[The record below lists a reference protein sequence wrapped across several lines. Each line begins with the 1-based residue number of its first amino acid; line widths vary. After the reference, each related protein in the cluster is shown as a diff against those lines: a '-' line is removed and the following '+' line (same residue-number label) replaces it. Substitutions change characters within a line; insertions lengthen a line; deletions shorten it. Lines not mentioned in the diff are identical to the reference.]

1 MLAVV
6 LYSWMDPKGL
16 MRAYEEVR
24 ELIERRLAEFR
35 SIDRRDVVRLFEE
48 LTFCVM
54 TPQSRARAA
63 IRAVEELKS
72 TRLLFN
78 GRPEEVAEV
87 LRRNGV
93 RFHNQKARYI
103 VKNRELVRGD
113 QARLTELLGEDV
125 ISVRDALVEE
135 VWGFGLKEASHFM
148 RNIGYSGLAV
158 LDRHVLRWMK
168 LLGAIK
174 EVPRSLT
181 RRRYIEL
188 EQRFI
193 TLAEELGLK
202 PEALDLL
209 LWYASTGEVLK

>member
-1 MLAVV
+1 ME
-6 LYSWMDPKGL
+6 L

-35 SIDRRDVVRLFEE
+35 SVDRRDAVRLFEE
-48 LTFCVM
+48 LAFCVM

-63 IRAVEELKS
+63 LRAVEELKS
-72 TRLLFN
+72 RGLLL
-78 GRPEEVAEV
+78 GGGPEEVAEV
-87 LRRNGV
+87 LRRNGI
-93 RFHNQKARYI
+93 RFHNQKAKYV

-113 QARLTELLGEDV
+113 EPRLIELLGEDV
-125 ISVRDALVEE
+125 HRVREVLVEE

-158 LDRHVLRWMK
+158 LDRHVLKWMK
-168 LLGAIK
+168 DLGAIE
-174 EVPRSLT
+174 EVPGTLT
-181 RRRYIEL
+181 RRRYLEL
-188 EQRFI
+188 ERRFI
-193 TLAEELGLK
+193 RLSEELGLA

>member
-1 MLAVV
+1 ME
-6 LYSWMDPKGL
+6 L

-35 SIDRRDVVRLFEE
+35 SVDRRDAVRLFEE
-48 LTFCVM
+48 LAFCVM

-63 IRAVEELKS
+63 VRAVEELKS
-72 TRLLFN
+72 RGLLL
-78 GRPEEVAEV
+78 GGGPEEVAEV
-87 LRRNGV
+87 LRRNGI
-93 RFHNQKARYI
+93 RFHNQKAKYV

-113 QARLTELLGEDV
+113 KPRLIELLGEDV
-125 ISVRDALVEE
+125 HRVREVLVEV

-168 LLGAIK
+168 ALGAIE
-174 EVPRSLT
+174 EVPGTLT
-181 RRRYIEL
+181 RRRYLEL
-188 EQRFI
+188 ERRFI
-193 TLAEELGLK
+193 RLSEELGLA

>member
-1 MLAVV
+1 ME
-6 LYSWMDPKGL
+6 L

-35 SIDRRDVVRLFEE
+35 SVDRRDAVRLFEE
-48 LTFCVM
+48 LAFCVM

-63 IRAVEELKS
+63 LRAVEELKS
-72 TRLLFN
+72 RGLLL
-78 GRPEEVAEV
+78 GGGPEEVAEV
-87 LRRNGV
+87 LRRNGI
-93 RFHNQKARYI
+93 RFHNQKAKYV

-113 QARLTELLGEDV
+113 KPRLIELLGEDV
-125 ISVRDALVEE
+125 HRVREVLVEV

-168 LLGAIK
+168 DLGAIE
-174 EVPRSLT
+174 EVPGTLT
-181 RRRYIEL
+181 RRRYLEL
-188 EQRFI
+188 ERRFI
-193 TLAEELGLK
+193 RLSEELGLA

>member
-1 MLAVV
+1 ME
-6 LYSWMDPKGL
+6 L

-35 SIDRRDVVRLFEE
+35 SVDRRDAVRLFEE
-48 LTFCVM
+48 LAFCVM

-63 IRAVEELKS
+63 LRAVEELKS
-72 TRLLFN
+72 RGLLL
-78 GRPEEVAEV
+78 GGGPEEVAEV
-87 LRRNGV
+87 LRRNGI
-93 RFHNQKARYI
+93 RFHNQKAKYV

-113 QARLTELLGEDV
+113 KPRLIELLGEDV
-125 ISVRDALVEE
+125 HRVREVLVEE

-168 LLGAIK
+168 DLGAIE
-174 EVPRSLT
+174 EVPGTLT
-181 RRRYIEL
+181 RRRYLEL
-188 EQRFI
+188 ERRFI
-193 TLAEELGLK
+193 RLSEELGLA

>member
-1 MLAVV
+1 M
-6 LYSWMDPKGL
+6 L

-63 IRAVEELKS
+63 LGAVEELKS
-72 TRLLFN
+72 KGLLLE
-78 GRPEEVAEV
+78 GRPEEVADIM
-87 LRRNGV
+87 RRNGV
-93 RFHNQKARYI
+93 RFHNQKAIYI

-113 QARLTELLGEDV
+113 RARLTELLGDDV

-168 LLGAIK
+168 GLGAIE

-193 TLAEELGLK
+193 RLAEELGLK

>member
-1 MLAVV
+1 ME
-6 LYSWMDPKGL
+6 L

-35 SIDRRDVVRLFEE
+35 SVDRRDAVRLFEE
-48 LTFCVM
+48 LAFCVM

-63 IRAVEELKS
+63 LRAVEELKS
-72 TRLLFN
+72 KGLLL
-78 GRPEEVAEV
+78 GGGPEEVAEV
-87 LRRNGV
+87 LRRNGI
-93 RFHNQKARYI
+93 RFHNQKARFI

-113 QARLTELLGEDV
+113 KPRLIELLGEDV
-125 ISVRDALVEE
+125 HRVREVLVEV

-168 LLGAIK
+168 ALGAIE
-174 EVPRSLT
+174 EVPGTLT
-181 RRRYIEL
+181 RRRYLEL
-188 EQRFI
+188 ERRFI
-193 TLAEELGLK
+193 RLSEELGLA

>member
-1 MLAVV
+1 M
-6 LYSWMDPKGL
+6 
-16 MRAYEEVR
+16 YEEVR

-54 TPQSRARAA
+54 TPQSRAKAA
-63 IRAVEELKS
+63 LRAVEELKS
-72 TRLLFN
+72 RGLLL
-78 GRPEEVAEV
+78 GGGPEEVAEV
-87 LRRNGV
+87 LRRNGI
-93 RFHNQKARYI
+93 RFHNQKAKYVVR
-103 VKNRELVRGD
+103 NRELVRGD
-113 QARLTELLGEDV
+113 KPRLIELLGEDV
-125 ISVRDALVEE
+125 HRVREVLVEE

-168 LLGAIK
+168 ALGAIE
-174 EVPRSLT
+174 EVPRTLT
-181 RRRYIEL
+181 RRRYLEL
-188 EQRFI
+188 ERRFVR
-193 TLAEELGLK
+193 LSEELGLA

>member
-1 MLAVV
+1 
-6 LYSWMDPKGL
+6 
-16 MRAYEEVR
+16 
-24 ELIERRLAEFR
+24 
-35 SIDRRDVVRLFEE
+35 VRLFEE

-63 IRAVEELKS
+63 MRAVEELKS

-113 QARLTELLGEDV
+113 RVRLTELLGEDV

-148 RNIGYSGLAV
+148 RNIGYSGVAV

-168 LLGAIK
+168 ALGAIK
-174 EVPRSLT
+174 EVPSSLT

>member
-1 MLAVV
+1 
-6 LYSWMDPKGL
+6 MDPGML

-35 SIDRRDVVRLFEE
+35 SIERGDAVRLFEE

-63 IRAVEELKS
+63 LRAVEELKS
-72 TRLLFN
+72 KGLLLE
-78 GRPEEVAEV
+78 GGPEEVAEV
-87 LRRNGV
+87 LRMNGV

-103 VKNRELVRGD
+103 VKNRELVRSD
-113 QARLTELLGEDV
+113 RVRLTELLGDDV

-148 RNIGYSGLAV
+148 RNIGYGGLAV

-168 LLGAIK
+168 ALGAID

-181 RRRYIEL
+181 RKRYIKL
-188 EQRFI
+188 EQRFMW
-193 TLAEELGLK
+193 LAEELGLA
-202 PEALDLL
+202 PEVLDLL

>member
-1 MLAVV
+1 M
-6 LYSWMDPKGL
+6 
-16 MRAYEEVR
+16 YEEVR

-54 TPQSRARAA
+54 TPQSRAKAA
-63 IRAVEELKS
+63 LRAVEELKS
-72 TRLLFN
+72 RGLLL
-78 GRPEEVAEV
+78 GGGPEEVAEV
-87 LRRNGV
+87 LRRNGI
-93 RFHNQKARYI
+93 RFHNQKAKYV

-113 QARLTELLGEDV
+113 KPRLIELLGEDV
-125 ISVRDALVEE
+125 HRVREVLVEE

-158 LDRHVLRWMK
+158 LDRHILKWMK
-168 LLGAIK
+168 DLGAIE
-174 EVPRSLT
+174 EVPGTLT
-181 RRRYIEL
+181 RRRYLEL
-188 EQRFI
+188 ERRFI
-193 TLAEELGLK
+193 RLSEELGLA

>member
-1 MLAVV
+1 ME
-6 LYSWMDPKGL
+6 L

-35 SIDRRDVVRLFEE
+35 SVDRRDAVRLFEE
-48 LTFCVM
+48 LAFCVM

-63 IRAVEELKS
+63 LRAVEELKS
-72 TRLLFN
+72 RGLLLE
-78 GRPEEVAEV
+78 GGPEEVAEV
-87 LRRNGV
+87 LRRNGI
-93 RFHNQKARYI
+93 RFHNQKARFI

-113 QARLTELLGEDV
+113 KPRLIELLGEDV
-125 ISVRDALVEE
+125 HRVREVLVEE

-168 LLGAIK
+168 ALGAIE
-174 EVPRSLT
+174 EVPRTLT
-181 RRRYIEL
+181 RRRYLEL
-188 EQRFI
+188 ERRFI
-193 TLAEELGLK
+193 RLSEELGLA

>member
-1 MLAVV
+1 ME
-6 LYSWMDPKGL
+6 L

-35 SIDRRDVVRLFEE
+35 SIDRRDAVRLFEE
-48 LTFCVM
+48 LAFCVM

-63 IRAVEELKS
+63 LRAVEELKS
-72 TRLLFN
+72 RGLLL
-78 GRPEEVAEV
+78 GGGPEEVAEV
-87 LRRNGV
+87 LRRNGI
-93 RFHNQKARYI
+93 RFHNQKAKYV

-113 QARLTELLGEDV
+113 KPRLIELLGEDV
-125 ISVRDALVEE
+125 HRVREVLVEV

-158 LDRHVLRWMK
+158 LDRHVLKWMK
-168 LLGAIK
+168 DLGAIE
-174 EVPRSLT
+174 EVPGTLT
-181 RRRYIEL
+181 RRRYLEL
-188 EQRFI
+188 ERRFI
-193 TLAEELGLK
+193 RLSEELGLA

>member
-1 MLAVV
+1 ME
-6 LYSWMDPKGL
+6 L

-35 SIDRRDVVRLFEE
+35 SVDRRDAVRLFEE

-63 IRAVEELKS
+63 LRAVEELKS
-72 TRLLFN
+72 RGLLL
-78 GRPEEVAEV
+78 GGGPEEVAEV
-87 LRRNGV
+87 LRRNGI
-93 RFHNQKARYI
+93 RFHNQKAKYV

-113 QARLTELLGEDV
+113 KPRLIELLGEDV
-125 ISVRDALVEE
+125 HRVREVLVEV

-158 LDRHVLRWMK
+158 LDRHILKWMK
-168 LLGAIK
+168 DLGAIE
-174 EVPRSLT
+174 EVPRTLT
-181 RRRYIEL
+181 RRRYLEL
-188 EQRFI
+188 ERRFI
-193 TLAEELGLK
+193 RLSEELGLA

>member
-1 MLAVV
+1 ME
-6 LYSWMDPKGL
+6 L

-35 SIDRRDVVRLFEE
+35 SVDRRDAVRLFEE
-48 LTFCVM
+48 LAFCVM

-63 IRAVEELKS
+63 LRAVEELKS
-72 TRLLFN
+72 RGLLL
-78 GRPEEVAEV
+78 GGGPEEVAEV
-87 LRRNGV
+87 LRRNGI
-93 RFHNQKARYI
+93 RFHNQKAKYV

-113 QARLTELLGEDV
+113 KPRLIELLGEDV
-125 ISVRDALVEE
+125 HRVREVLVEE

-168 LLGAIK
+168 ALGAIE
-174 EVPRSLT
+174 EVPRTLT
-181 RRRYIEL
+181 RRRYLEL
-188 EQRFI
+188 ERRFI
-193 TLAEELGLK
+193 RLSEELGLA

>member
-1 MLAVV
+1 ME
-6 LYSWMDPKGL
+6 L

-35 SIDRRDVVRLFEE
+35 SVDRRDAVRLFEE
-48 LTFCVM
+48 LAFCVM

-63 IRAVEELKS
+63 LRAVEELKS
-72 TRLLFN
+72 RGLLL
-78 GRPEEVAEV
+78 GGGPEEVAEV
-87 LRRNGV
+87 LRRNGI
-93 RFHNQKARYI
+93 RFHNQKAKYV

-113 QARLTELLGEDV
+113 EPRLIELLGEDV
-125 ISVRDALVEE
+125 HRVREVLVEE

-168 LLGAIK
+168 DLGAIE
-174 EVPRSLT
+174 EVPGTLT
-181 RRRYIEL
+181 RRRYLEL
-188 EQRFI
+188 ERRFI
-193 TLAEELGLK
+193 RLSEELGLA

>member
-1 MLAVV
+1 M
-6 LYSWMDPKGL
+6 L

-63 IRAVEELKS
+63 LGAVEELKS
-72 TRLLFN
+72 KGLLLE
-78 GRPEEVAEV
+78 GRPEEVADIM
-87 LRRNGV
+87 RRNGV
-93 RFHNQKARYI
+93 RFHNQKAIYI

-113 QARLTELLGEDV
+113 RARLTELLGDDV

-168 LLGAIK
+168 ALGAIE

-193 TLAEELGLK
+193 QLAEELGLK

>member
-1 MLAVV
+1 ME
-6 LYSWMDPKGL
+6 L

-35 SIDRRDVVRLFEE
+35 SVDRRDAVRLFEE
-48 LTFCVM
+48 LAFCVM

-63 IRAVEELKS
+63 LRAVEELKS
-72 TRLLFN
+72 RGLLL
-78 GRPEEVAEV
+78 GGGPEEVAEV
-87 LRRNGV
+87 LRRNGI
-93 RFHNQKARYI
+93 RFHNQKAKYV

-113 QARLTELLGEDV
+113 EPRLIELLGEDV
-125 ISVRDALVEE
+125 HRVREVLVEV

-168 LLGAIK
+168 DLGAIE
-174 EVPRSLT
+174 EVPGTLT
-181 RRRYIEL
+181 RRRYLEL
-188 EQRFI
+188 ERRFI
-193 TLAEELGLK
+193 RLSEELGLA

>member
-1 MLAVV
+1 ME
-6 LYSWMDPKGL
+6 L

-35 SIDRRDVVRLFEE
+35 SVDRRDAVRLFEE
-48 LTFCVM
+48 LAFCVM

-63 IRAVEELKS
+63 LRAVEELKS
-72 TRLLFN
+72 RGLLL
-78 GRPEEVAEV
+78 GGGLEEVAEV
-87 LRRNGV
+87 LRRNGI
-93 RFHNQKARYI
+93 RFHNQKAKYV

-113 QARLTELLGEDV
+113 MPRLIELLGEDV
-125 ISVRDALVEE
+125 HRVREVLVEE

-158 LDRHVLRWMK
+158 LDRHILRWMK
-168 LLGAIK
+168 ALDAIE
-174 EVPRSLT
+174 EVPGTLT
-181 RRRYIEL
+181 RRRYLEL
-188 EQRFI
+188 ERRFI
-193 TLAEELGLK
+193 RLSEELGLA

>member
-1 MLAVV
+1 M
-6 LYSWMDPKGL
+6 L

-63 IRAVEELKS
+63 LGAVEELKS
-72 TRLLFN
+72 KGLLLE
-78 GRPEEVAEV
+78 GRPEEVADIM
-87 LRRNGV
+87 RRNGV
-93 RFHNQKARYI
+93 RFHNQKAIYI

-113 QARLTELLGEDV
+113 RARLTELLGDDV

-168 LLGAIK
+168 ALGAIE

-193 TLAEELGLK
+193 RLAEELGLK